1 MMKAIWHTRRID
13 SDALTSTSVF
23 VYCSGSLS
31 SVSRAQFETVRY
43 LRLFGPDQGA
53 AQGERWMC
61 CTRPVSQNSVH
72 LQKTRRCAE
81 HKNHKYK
88 MSMSCGGGYCDCGDL
103 EAWQSSPFCETHGR
117 SSKQEGKD
125 EDEEEPNPL
134 NRLPSDLV
142 SRVELVLRPV
152 LLYCH

>member
-43 LRLFGPDQGA
+43 LRLFGPDQG
-53 AQGERWMC
+53 
-61 CTRPVSQNSVH
+61 
-72 LQKTRRCAE
+72 E

>member
-1 MMKAIWHTRRID
+1 MESPMTLCGRVLK
-13 SDALTSTSVF
+13 
-23 VYCSGSLS
+23 SGEPTYLCRDCNLDPTCILCVDCFKS
-31 SVSRAQFETVRY
+31 S
-43 LRLFGPDQGA
+43 
-53 AQGERWMC
+53 
-61 CTRPVSQNSVH
+61 
-72 LQKTRRCAE
+72 E